1 MYILITAIIVG
12 TFHGPHYFD
21 YCSSVISFDVMRCE
35 SSFVLFQDC
44 LDCLG
49 SLAFPYEFQSL
60 FSLFLQKKKDTQ
72 NFNRDYLESVG
83 QFRQCS
89 YYKFFWLF
97 FHWNRFDLQ
106 CCVSF
111 RCTAAWFSYTYIH
124 SISDSQC
131 SVITYMSKESDF
143 F

>member
-1 MYILITAIIVG
+1 MDCTILTTVALLWVLTSCAVSHPLFFFKTALTVWG
-12 TFHGPHYFD
+12 PLLFHMNFR
-21 YCSSVISFDVMRCE
+21 V
-35 SSFVLFQDC
+35 
-44 LDCLG
+44 
-49 SLAFPYEFQSL
+49 
-60 FSLFLQKKKDTQ
+60 FSPFFYKKKGSQ

-97 FHWNRFDLQ
+97 FHWNRIDLQ

-111 RCTAAWFSYTYIH
+111 RCTAAWFSYTYTH

-131 SVITYMSKESDF
+131 SVITYMSTESDSF
-143 F
+143 SFPSVFIVIF